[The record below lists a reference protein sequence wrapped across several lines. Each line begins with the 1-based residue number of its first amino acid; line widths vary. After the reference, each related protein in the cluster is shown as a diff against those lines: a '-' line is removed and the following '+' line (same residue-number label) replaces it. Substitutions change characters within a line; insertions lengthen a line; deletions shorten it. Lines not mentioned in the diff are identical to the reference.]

1 MVSVAVLAWV
11 TDREAADGVRV
22 KLPVDD
28 TTVSAMVVDEVSEPD
43 VPVTVTVEVP
53 TVAAAVAVKVITLVV
68 VVGLVL

>member
-1 MVSVAVLAWV
+1 M
-11 TDREAADGVRV
+11 E

-68 VVGLVL
+68 AVGLVL